1 MHRDPG
7 HSWHLEDLA
16 KATAMSRT
24 TFAMYFRKVAGV
36 GPLTYLT
43 EWRMRLAEHALRED
57 RISVS
62 ELAQSL
68 GYTSESAFSHAF
80 SESRGWLPGTI
91 GSQKYKRCK
100 LGNRVERSYS
110 IKEWLHIA

>member
-7 HSWHLEDLA
+7 HPWHLEDLA

-24 TFAMYFRKVAGV
+24 AFAMYFKKVAGV
-36 GPLTYLT
+36 GPLTYLA

-57 RISVS
+57 KISVS

-80 SESRGWLPGTI
+80 R
-91 GSQKYKRCK
+91 
-100 LGNRVERSYS
+100 RVTGMAPKHYRISVEGQFQT
-110 IKEWLHIA
+110 HN